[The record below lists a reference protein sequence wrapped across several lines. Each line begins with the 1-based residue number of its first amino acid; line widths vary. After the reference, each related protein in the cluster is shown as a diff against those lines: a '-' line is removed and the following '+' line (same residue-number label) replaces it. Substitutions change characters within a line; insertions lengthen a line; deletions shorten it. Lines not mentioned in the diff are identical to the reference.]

1 MQENDRLTFMERNLE
16 RQFQD
21 IYLGVARNWGFV
33 QALQECFEVS
43 SPSIADAL
51 TPYLDRSIRETMGDK
66 FPQHFDA
73 AAHPARL
80 KQMAEDKIALARS
93 AIDSASIVIIHAALD
108 EAVNDYLLLI
118 ATAEPTLWETDVC
131 EETVPMKTIKQVP
144 YADLLLK
151 KALDVAKGF
160 GHQSLKKKV
169 EWILRTCCR
178 NDCTLSPPNFR
189 FDVDRLKK
197 FDLLRHQVAHGQTCA
212 TVTNMDEVLL
222 FLWQTVLS
230 LQDVIG
236 NRLGFKQDPTREL
249 ERQAEVRSVQL

>member
-1 MQENDRLTFMERNLE
+1 MERDLE

-21 IYLGVARNWGFV
+21 IYLGVAKNWGFV

-43 SPSIADAL
+43 SPSIAHGL
-51 TPYLDRSIRETMGDK
+51 TPYLDRSIRETMGGK

-80 KQMAEDKIALARS
+80 KRMAEDKIALARS

-118 ATAEPTLWETDVC
+118 ATAEPTLWETNVR

-151 KALDVAKGF
+151 KALDVAKASGISRLRKKWNGF
-160 GHQSLKKKV
+160 LGRAA
-169 EWILRTCCR
+169 ETIAPYRRRTSALMLIGSR
-178 NDCTLSPPNFR
+178 NSIFCAI
-189 FDVDRLKK
+189 RLPTARHAPRSQIWTK
-197 FDLLRHQVAHGQTCA
+197 FSYSYG
-212 TVTNMDEVLL
+212 
-222 FLWQTVLS
+222 
-230 LQDVIG
+230 
-236 NRLGFKQDPTREL
+236 
-249 ERQAEVRSVQL
+249 RQYSRCKM